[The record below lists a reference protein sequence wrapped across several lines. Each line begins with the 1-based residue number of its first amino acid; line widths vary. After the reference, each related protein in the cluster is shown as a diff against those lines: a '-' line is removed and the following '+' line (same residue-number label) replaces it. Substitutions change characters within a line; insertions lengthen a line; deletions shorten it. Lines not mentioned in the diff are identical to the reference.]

1 MKSLLTPVLA
11 DGGSL
16 LFFLLFAIFG
26 LIKFLTAKKE
36 GEGEAPSAPASA
48 DEERRTREIQEEI
61 RRRIAE
67 NMRKAA
73 APSAP
78 AQARPAPQRAEL
90 HPDIR
95 SSAPR
100 QTQPARMETRGP
112 SLMERLAQAE
122 RDEAESQRRIENTLA
137 SIKARQKM
145 TAAPATARGAAFTDA
160 SAMLKSGAGL
170 RESIILAEIL
180 GGPVSDRSTPSCP
193 GLR

>member
-1 MKSLLTPVLA
+1 MNPLLTPVFA
-11 DGGSL
+11 DGGGL
-16 LFFLLFAIFG
+16 LFFLLFAVFG

-67 NMRKAA
+67 NMKKAA

-78 AQARPAPQRAEL
+78 AQARPAAQRAEL

-100 QTQPARMETRGP
+100 QTQPTRVETRGP
-112 SLMERLAQAE
+112 SLMERLAQARRE
-122 RDEAESQRRIENTLA
+122 EAESQKRIETTLA
-137 SIKARQKM
+137 SIKARQKA
-145 TAAPATARGAAFTDA
+145 TGEPATARGAAFTDA
-160 SAMLKSGAGL
+160 AAMLNSGAGL
-170 RESIILAEIL
+170 RESIILSEIL

>member
-1 MKSLLTPVLA
+1 MKNLLTPVFA

-36 GEGEAPSAPASA
+36 GAEDSPAAPASA

-67 NMRKAA
+67 NMRKAS

-78 AQARPAPQRAEL
+78 TRSQPQKPEL
-90 HPDIR
+90 HPEIR
-95 SSAPR
+95 TTAPR
-100 QTQPARMETRGP
+100 PAQPARVEVRGP
-112 SLMERLAQAE
+112 SLMERLATARRE
-122 RDEAESQRRIENTLA
+122 EEESQRRIETTLA
-137 SIKARQKM
+137 SIRSRQR
-145 TAAPATARGAAFTDA
+145 TEAVSAQANATFTDA
-160 SAMLKSGAGL
+160 AAMLKSGAGL
-170 RESIILAEIL
+170 RESVILAEIL
-180 GGPVSDRSTPSCP
+180 AGPVSDRSTPSCP